1 MYWISNNGIELNI
14 TKKQAVSP
22 AHFGPRYKDVLELS
36 KIPVIRR
43 QLDRI
48 TANSLVSFLSEYGAW
63 DDEELAAHEENKLR
77 LLWLACGDID
87 EEVMYEDF
95 NDKT

>member
-14 TKKQAVSP
+14 TKKQAASCS
-22 AHFGPRYKDVLELS
+22 HSGSCDKDILILAGVPS
-36 KIPVIRR
+36 IRR

-48 TANSLVSFLSEYGAW
+48 KANSVVSFLSGYGAW
-63 DDEELAAHEENKLR
+63 DDEELADHEENKLR

-87 EEVMYEDF
+87 EGRQ
-95 NDKT
+95 K

>member
-22 AHFGPRYKDVLELS
+22 AHFGPRYKDVLDLS
-36 KIPVIRR
+36 LIPFVRR
-43 QLDRI
+43 QLEGI
-48 TANSLVSFLSEYGAW
+48 KANSIVSALSWYGIW
-63 DDEELAAHEENKLR
+63 NDEELSDHGENKLR

>member
-14 TKKQAVSP
+14 TKRQAAKGS
-22 AHFGPRYKDVLELS
+22 HRGPRYKDVLELS
-36 KIPVIRR
+36 RVPSIRR

-48 TANSLVSFLSEYGAW
+48 KANSVVSFLSGYGAW
-63 DDEELAAHEENKLR
+63 DDEELADHEENKLR

-87 EEVMYEDF
+87 EEVM
-95 NDKT
+95 